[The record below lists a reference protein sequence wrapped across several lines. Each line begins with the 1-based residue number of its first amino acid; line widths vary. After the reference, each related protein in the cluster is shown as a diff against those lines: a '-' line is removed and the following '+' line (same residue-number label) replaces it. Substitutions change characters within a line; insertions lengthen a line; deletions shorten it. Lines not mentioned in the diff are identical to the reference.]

1 MARLR
6 LIFSIFEG
14 MRTLKSLITVPLLAG
29 FALYLAACNDER
41 PVAKIIKVDQ
51 KMPLIEWPDS
61 VYVNSLDSILALEPI
76 KMSAKEKKDVNLSFN
91 SKQAPVFKLPSSV
104 TGKPEKKPAGKDM
117 RKGPPEATGRGL
129 PSGREENAFGKKAE
143 AFSDK
148 FVKAMS
154 ALQSDPN
161 NASLYK
167 MVTANE
173 EDLSKLLRRTYGA
186 GSQTLPLFFVK
197 SALQTVN
204 PGINL
209 DNLNA
214 GDKVKVPR
222 I

>member
-1 MARLR
+1 
-6 LIFSIFEG
+6 
-14 MRTLKSLITVPLLAG
+14 MRTLKSLIAVPVLAG

-41 PVAKIIKVDQ
+41 PVAKVIVVDQ

-61 VYVNSLDSILALEPI
+61 IYVNSLDSILALEPI
-76 KMSAKEKKDVNLSFN
+76 KKSANEKKDVNLTFN
-91 SKQAPVFKLPSSV
+91 SKSAPVFKLPSSV

-117 RKGPPEATGRGL
+117 RKGTPEATGKGM
-129 PSGREENAFGKKAE
+129 PPGREENAFGKKAE
-143 AFSDK
+143 AFSDR
-148 FVKAMS
+148 FVNAMS

-167 MVTANE
+167 MVTAND

>member
-1 MARLR
+1 MK
-6 LIFSIFEG
+6 
-14 MRTLKSLITVPLLAG
+14 TLKCLLA
-29 FALYLAACNDER
+29 APVLAGLAFSLSACNDER
-41 PVAKIIKVDQ
+41 PVAKIIVVDQ

-61 VYVNSLDSILALEPI
+61 IYVNSLDSILALEPV
-76 KMSAKEKKDVNLSFN
+76 KKKDHKEDVNLTFN
-91 SKQAPVFKLPSSV
+91 SKNAPIFKLPPSV
-104 TGKPEKKPAGKDM
+104 TGKKEEKKPAKSVSENRGM
-117 RKGPPEATGRGL
+117 GL
-129 PSGREENAFGKKAE
+129 PSGREEKAFGKKAE

-148 FVKAMS
+148 FVNAMS

-167 MVTANE
+167 IVVANE

-186 GSQTLPLFFVK
+186 GSQTLPLFFVR

-209 DNLNA
+209 ENLNA

>member
-1 MARLR
+1 MK
-6 LIFSIFEG
+6 
-14 MRTLKSLITVPLLAG
+14 MLKCLLVTPVFAGLAISLC
-29 FALYLAACNDER
+29 ACNDER
-41 PVAKIIKVDQ
+41 PVAKIIVVDQ

-61 VYVNSLDSILALEPI
+61 IYVNSLDSILALEPV
-76 KMSAKEKKDVNLSFN
+76 KKRDPKEDVNLTFS
-91 SKQAPVFKLPSSV
+91 SKNAPIFKLPSSV
-104 TGKPEKKPAGKDM
+104 TGKKDGPKQPSTAEMLKRIAAEKQARESGK
-117 RKGPPEATGRGL
+117 ATPQGR
-129 PSGREENAFGKKAE
+129 SDDVSGKKAE
-143 AFSDK
+143 AFSDR
-148 FVKAMS
+148 FVNAMS

-167 MVTANE
+167 MVTAND

-214 GDKVKVPR
+214 GDKVKVPK

>member
-1 MARLR
+1 
-6 LIFSIFEG
+6 
-14 MRTLKSLITVPLLAG
+14 MRTLRSLIAVPVLAG
-29 FALYLAACNDER
+29 FALYLTACNDER

-61 VYVNSLDSILALEPI
+61 IYVNSLDSILALEPV
-76 KMSAKEKKDVNLSFN
+76 KKSANEKKDVNLSFN
-91 SKQAPVFKLPSSV
+91 SKQAPVFKLPAFV

-117 RKGPPEATGRGL
+117 RKGDQESRSKGL
-129 PSGREENAFGKKAE
+129 TQNNESNGKKAE

-148 FVKAMS
+148 FVNAMS

-186 GSQTLPLFFVK
+186 GSQTLPLFFVR

-204 PGINL
+204 PGIDLN
-209 DNLNA
+209 NLNA
-214 GDKVKVPR
+214 GDKVKVPKL
-222 I
+222 

>member
-1 MARLR
+1 
-6 LIFSIFEG
+6 
-14 MRTLKSLITVPLLAG
+14 MRTLKSLIAVPVLAG

-41 PVAKIIKVDQ
+41 PVAKVIVVDQ

-61 VYVNSLDSILALEPI
+61 IYVNSLDSILALEPV
-76 KMSAKEKKDVNLSFN
+76 KKSANEKKDVNLTFN
-91 SKQAPVFKLPSSV
+91 SKSAPVFKLPSSV

-117 RKGPPEATGRGL
+117 RKGTPEATGRGL
-129 PSGREENAFGKKAE
+129 PSGREDNAFGKKAE
-143 AFSDK
+143 AFSDR
-148 FVKAMS
+148 FVNAMS

-167 MVTANE
+167 MVTAND
-173 EDLSKLLRRTYGA
+173 EDLRKLLRRTYGA

-214 GDKVKVPR
+214 GDKVKVPK

>member
-1 MARLR
+1 
-6 LIFSIFEG
+6 
-14 MRTLKSLITVPLLAG
+14 MRTLKSLIAVPVLAG

-41 PVAKIIKVDQ
+41 PVAKVIVVDQ

-61 VYVNSLDSILALEPI
+61 VYVNSLDSILALEPV
-76 KMSAKEKKDVNLSFN
+76 KKSANEKKDVHLTFN
-91 SKQAPVFKLPSSV
+91 SKSAPVFKLPSSV
-104 TGKPEKKPAGKDM
+104 TGQKGGPKQPSTAEMLKRIAAEKQARESGK
-117 RKGPPEATGRGL
+117 GTPQGR
-129 PSGREENAFGKKAE
+129 SDDISGKKAE
-143 AFSDK
+143 VFSDK
-148 FVKAMS
+148 FVNAMS

-167 MVTANE
+167 MVTAND

-186 GSQTLPLFFVK
+186 GSQTLPLFFAK

>member
-1 MARLR
+1 M
-6 LIFSIFEG
+6 
-14 MRTLKSLITVPLLAG
+14 
-29 FALYLAACNDER
+29 LAACEKE
-41 PVAKIIKVDQ
+41 PPKATVIKVDQ

-61 VYVNSLDSILALEPI
+61 IYVNSLDSILALEPV
-76 KMSAKEKKDVNLSFN
+76 KKKKDEKVPNLVLN
-91 SKQAPVFKLPSSV
+91 PNKAPVFKLPSSV
-104 TGKPEKKPAGKDM
+104 TGKKDDRKAASHNVKKAD
-117 RKGPPEATGRGL
+117 TDGRGKER
-129 PSGREENAFGKKAE
+129 PFAGSEAFGHKAE

-167 MVTANE
+167 IVVANE
-173 EDLSKLLRRTYGA
+173 EDLASLLKRTYGA
-186 GSQTLPLFFVK
+186 GSLALPRFFVQ

-204 PGINL
+204 PGIRL

>member
-1 MARLR
+1 MK
-6 LIFSIFEG
+6 
-14 MRTLKSLITVPLLAG
+14 MLKCQLVAPILAG
-29 FALYLAACNDER
+29 LAISLCACNDER
-41 PVAKIIKVDQ
+41 PVAKIIVVDQ

-61 VYVNSLDSILALEPI
+61 IYVNSLDSILALAPV
-76 KMSAKEKKDVNLSFN
+76 KKRDPKEDVNLTFN
-91 SKQAPVFKLPSSV
+91 SKNAPLFRLPPSV
-104 TGKPEKKPAGKDM
+104 TGKKEEKKPAKNVSESHGK
-117 RKGPPEATGRGL
+117 GL
-129 PSGREENAFGKKAE
+129 PSGRENEMFGKKAE

-148 FVKAMS
+148 FVNAMS

-161 NASLYK
+161 NARLYK
-167 MVTANE
+167 IVVANE
-173 EDLSKLLRRTYGA
+173 ENLSQLLRRTYGA
-186 GSQTLPLFFVK
+186 GSQTLPGFFVK

>member
-1 MARLR
+1 
-6 LIFSIFEG
+6 
-14 MRTLKSLITVPLLAG
+14 MRTLKSLIAVPVLAG
-29 FALYLAACNDER
+29 FALYLTACNDER
-41 PVAKIIKVDQ
+41 PVAKVIVVDQ

-61 VYVNSLDSILALEPI
+61 IYVNSLDSILALEPI
-76 KMSAKEKKDVNLSFN
+76 KKSAKEKKDVNLSFN

-104 TGKPEKKPAGKDM
+104 TGQKGGPKQPSTAEMIKKIAAEKQVRESGKAA
-117 RKGPPEATGRGL
+117 PQGR
-129 PSGREENAFGKKAE
+129 SDDISGKKAE
-143 AFSDK
+143 AFSDR
-148 FVKAMS
+148 FVNAMS

-167 MVTANE
+167 MVTAND

-186 GSQTLPLFFVK
+186 GSQTLPLFFAK

-214 GDKVKVPR
+214 GDKVKVPK

>member
-1 MARLR
+1 MK
-6 LIFSIFEG
+6 
-14 MRTLKSLITVPLLAG
+14 MLKCLLAAPVLAG
-29 FALYLAACNDER
+29 LAIYLSACNDER
-41 PVAKIIKVDQ
+41 PVAKIIVVDQ

-61 VYVNSLDSILALEPI
+61 IYVNSLDSILALEPV
-76 KMSAKEKKDVNLSFN
+76 KKKDHKEDVNLTFN
-91 SKQAPVFKLPSSV
+91 SKNAPIFKLPPSV
-104 TGKPEKKPAGKDM
+104 TGKKDDSKATRPSAGKQA
-117 RKGPPEATGRGL
+117 RESGKAAPQGR
-129 PSGREENAFGKKAE
+129 SDDVSGKKAE
-143 AFSDK
+143 AFSDR
-148 FVKAMS
+148 FVNAMS

-167 MVTANE
+167 MVTAND

-214 GDKVKVPR
+214 GDKVKVPK

>member
-1 MARLR
+1 
-6 LIFSIFEG
+6 
-14 MRTLKSLITVPLLAG
+14 MRTLKSLIAVPVLAG

-41 PVAKIIKVDQ
+41 PVAKVIVVDQ

-61 VYVNSLDSILALEPI
+61 IYVNSLDSILALEPI
-76 KMSAKEKKDVNLSFN
+76 KKSANEKKDVNLTFN
-91 SKQAPVFKLPSSV
+91 SKSAPVFKLPSSV

-117 RKGPPEATGRGL
+117 RKGTPEATGRGL
-129 PSGREENAFGKKAE
+129 PSGREDNAFGKKAE
-143 AFSDK
+143 AFSDR
-148 FVKAMS
+148 FVNAMS

-167 MVTANE
+167 MVTAND

-186 GSQTLPLFFVK
+186 GSQTLPLFFAK

-214 GDKVKVPR
+214 GDKVKVPKL
-222 I
+222 

>member
-1 MARLR
+1 
-6 LIFSIFEG
+6 
-14 MRTLKSLITVPLLAG
+14 MRTLKSLFAVPLLAG

-76 KMSAKEKKDVNLSFN
+76 KKSAKEKKDVNLSFN

-104 TGKPEKKPAGKDM
+104 TGKPEKKPVGKDM
-117 RKGPPEATGRGL
+117 RKGTPEATGRGL

-167 MVTANE
+167 IVVANE

-186 GSQTLPLFFVK
+186 GSQTLPLFFVR

-214 GDKVKVPR
+214 GDKVKVPK

>member
-1 MARLR
+1 
-6 LIFSIFEG
+6 

-61 VYVNSLDSILALEPI
+61 VYVNSLDSILALEPL
-76 KMSAKEKKDVNLSFN
+76 KKSAKEKKDVNLTFN

-117 RKGPPEATGRGL
+117 RKGTPEATGKGM
-129 PSGREENAFGKKAE
+129 PPGREENAFGKKAE
-143 AFSDK
+143 AFGDK

-167 MVTANE
+167 MVTAND

>member
-1 MARLR
+1 MK
-6 LIFSIFEG
+6 
-14 MRTLKSLITVPLLAG
+14 MLKCLLAAPV
-29 FALYLAACNDER
+29 FAGLAISLCACNDER
-41 PVAKIIKVDQ
+41 PVAKIIVVDQ

-61 VYVNSLDSILALEPI
+61 IYVNSLDSILALEPV
-76 KMSAKEKKDVNLSFN
+76 KKKDHKEDVNLTFN
-91 SKQAPVFKLPSSV
+91 SKSAPVFKLPSSV

-117 RKGPPEATGRGL
+117 RKGTPEATGKGLGL

-143 AFSDK
+143 AFSDR
-148 FVKAMS
+148 FVNAMS

-161 NASLYK
+161 NASLYRI
-167 MVTANE
+167 VVANE

-186 GSQTLPLFFVK
+186 GSQTLPLFFVR

-214 GDKVKVPR
+214 GDKVKVPK

>member
-1 MARLR
+1 MK
-6 LIFSIFEG
+6 
-14 MRTLKSLITVPLLAG
+14 TLKCLFAAPLMAGLA
-29 FALYLAACNDER
+29 LCLTACNDER

-61 VYVNSLDSILALEPI
+61 VYVNSLDSILALEPV
-76 KMSAKEKKDVNLSFN
+76 KKKDPKDNVNLTFN
-91 SKQAPVFKLPSSV
+91 PHKAPVFKLPSSV
-104 TGKPEKKPAGKDM
+104 TGKKEEAKPAKVSNNRGKGM
-117 RKGPPEATGRGL
+117 
-129 PSGREENAFGKKAE
+129 PSGREDNAFGKKAE

-148 FVKAMS
+148 FVRAMS

-167 MVTANE
+167 IVVANE
-173 EDLSKLLRRTYGA
+173 EDLGKLLRRTYGA
-186 GSQTLPLFFVK
+186 GSQTLPLFFVR

-209 DNLNA
+209 DTLNA
-214 GDKVKVPR
+214 GDKVKVPK

>member
-1 MARLR
+1 M
-6 LIFSIFEG
+6 
-14 MRTLKSLITVPLLAG
+14 LKCLLASPV
-29 FALYLAACNDER
+29 FAGLAFSLCACNDER
-41 PVAKIIKVDQ
+41 PVAKIIVVDQ

-61 VYVNSLDSILALEPI
+61 IYVNSLDSILALEPV
-76 KMSAKEKKDVNLSFN
+76 KQKDPKEAVNLTFN
-91 SKQAPVFKLPSSV
+91 SKNAPIFKLPSSV
-104 TGKPEKKPAGKDM
+104 TGKKDEKKPAKSVSENRGM
-117 RKGPPEATGRGL
+117 GL
-129 PSGREENAFGKKAE
+129 PSGREEKAFGKKAE

-148 FVKAMS
+148 FVNAMS

-167 MVTANE
+167 IVVANE

-186 GSQTLPLFFVK
+186 GSQTLPLFFVR

>member
-1 MARLR
+1 
-6 LIFSIFEG
+6 

-76 KMSAKEKKDVNLSFN
+76 KKSAKEKKDVNLSFN
-91 SKQAPVFKLPSSV
+91 SKQVPVFKLPSSV

-117 RKGPPEATGRGL
+117 RKGTPEATGKGM

-173 EDLSKLLRRTYGA
+173 EDLGKLLRRTYGA
-186 GSQTLPLFFVK
+186 GSQTLPLFFAK

>member
-1 MARLR
+1 
-6 LIFSIFEG
+6 
-14 MRTLKSLITVPLLAG
+14 MRTLKSLIAVPVLAG

-41 PVAKIIKVDQ
+41 PVAKVIVVDQ

-61 VYVNSLDSILALEPI
+61 IYVNSLDSILALEPI
-76 KMSAKEKKDVNLSFN
+76 KKSANEKKDVNLTFN
-91 SKQAPVFKLPSSV
+91 SKSAPVFKLPSSV

-117 RKGPPEATGRGL
+117 RKGTPEATGKGM
-129 PSGREENAFGKKAE
+129 PPGREENAFGKKAE
-143 AFSDK
+143 AFSDR
-148 FVKAMS
+148 FVNAMS

-167 MVTANE
+167 MVTAND

-186 GSQTLPLFFVK
+186 GSQTLPLFFAK

>member
-1 MARLR
+1 
-6 LIFSIFEG
+6 
-14 MRTLKSLITVPLLAG
+14 MRTPYRLL
-29 FALYLAACNDER
+29 FALPTAFLTLTITACESEPPR
-41 PVAKIIKVDQ
+41 ATIIKVDQ
-51 KMPLIEWPDS
+51 KMPLAEWPDS
-61 VYVNSLDSILALEPI
+61 VYVNSLDSILALEPV
-76 KMSAKEKKDVNLSFN
+76 KKKDHKEDVNLTFN
-91 SKQAPVFKLPSSV
+91 PHKAPVFKLPSSV

-117 RKGPPEATGRGL
+117 RKGSPEATGLGL
-129 PSGREENAFGKKAE
+129 PSGREDNAFGKKAE

-167 MVTANE
+167 MVTAND

-186 GSQTLPLFFVK
+186 GSQTLPLFFVR

-214 GDKVKVPR
+214 GDKVKVPKL
-222 I
+222 

>member
-1 MARLR
+1 
-6 LIFSIFEG
+6 
-14 MRTLKSLITVPLLAG
+14 MRTLKSLIAVPVLAG
-29 FALYLAACNDER
+29 FALYLTACNDER
-41 PVAKIIKVDQ
+41 PVAKVIVVDQ

-76 KMSAKEKKDVNLSFN
+76 KKSANEKKDVHLTFN
-91 SKQAPVFKLPSSV
+91 SKSAPVFKLPSSV
-104 TGKPEKKPAGKDM
+104 TGQKGGPKQPSTAEMLKRIAAEKQARESGKAA
-117 RKGPPEATGRGL
+117 PQGR
-129 PSGREENAFGKKAE
+129 SDDVSGKKAE

-148 FVKAMS
+148 FVNAMS

-167 MVTANE
+167 MVTAND

-186 GSQTLPLFFVK
+186 GSQTLPLFFAK

>member
-1 MARLR
+1 M
-6 LIFSIFEG
+6 
-14 MRTLKSLITVPLLAG
+14 LKCLHAAPVLAG
-29 FALYLAACNDER
+29 LAFSLCACNDER
-41 PVAKIIKVDQ
+41 PVAKIIVVDQ

-61 VYVNSLDSILALEPI
+61 IYVNSLDSILALEPV
-76 KMSAKEKKDVNLSFN
+76 KKKKSDEKDVNLTMN
-91 SKQAPVFKLPSSV
+91 SKSAPIFKLPPSV
-104 TGKPEKKPAGKDM
+104 TGKKEEKKPAKSVSENRGK
-117 RKGPPEATGRGL
+117 GL
-129 PSGREENAFGKKAE
+129 PSGREEKAFGKKAE

-148 FVKAMS
+148 FVNAMS

-167 MVTANE
+167 IVVANE

-186 GSQTLPLFFVK
+186 GSQTLPLFFVR

-209 DNLNA
+209 ENLNA

>member
-1 MARLR
+1 L
-6 LIFSIFEG
+6 
-14 MRTLKSLITVPLLAG
+14 TSLGINEPYVAEIIANDGYKLDGATFNVTMGGTDIT
-29 FALYLAACNDER
+29 AAAYSNGTINIGAVTGNVVIN
-41 PVAKIIKVDQ
+41 VAA
-51 KMPLIEWPDS
+51 E
-61 VYVNSLDSILALEPI
+61 
-76 KMSAKEKKDVNLSFN
+76 
-91 SKQAPVFKLPSSV
+91 KQARES
-104 TGKPEKKPAGKDM
+104 GKAAPQ
-117 RKGPPEATGRGL
+117 GR
-129 PSGREENAFGKKAE
+129 SDDVSGKKAE

-148 FVKAMS
+148 FVNAMS

-167 MVTANE
+167 MVTAND
-173 EDLSKLLRRTYGA
+173 EDLSKFLRRTYGA
-186 GSQTLPLFFVK
+186 GSQTLPLFFAK

>member
-1 MARLR
+1 
-6 LIFSIFEG
+6 
-14 MRTLKSLITVPLLAG
+14 MRTLKSLIAVPVLAG

-41 PVAKIIKVDQ
+41 PVAKVIVVDQ

-61 VYVNSLDSILALEPI
+61 IYVNSLDSILALEPV
-76 KMSAKEKKDVNLSFN
+76 KKSANEKKDVNLTFN
-91 SKQAPVFKLPSSV
+91 SKSAPVFKLPSSV
-104 TGKPEKKPAGKDM
+104 TGKPEKKPAGK
-117 RKGPPEATGRGL
+117 GLGL

-143 AFSDK
+143 AFSDR
-148 FVKAMS
+148 FVNAMS

-167 MVTANE
+167 MVTAND

-214 GDKVKVPR
+214 GDKVKVPK